1 MNLHRMKKI
10 ILILLLAIPVLIE
23 AQNVMT
29 ETRQVLISPDGAYR
43 FTFYQRAL
51 GKDNTRMYY
60 TLTYKDR
67 PVVEESELGIQIKNQ
82 LFESALAV
90 PNDTC
95 HFWCENLKMTGAERR
110 EIDESWKPVYGER
123 SVIRDHYNEMT
134 LKFSKG
140 EGEGKK
146 EDGYDKRKNY
156 LMNIIVRAYNKGV
169 AFRYHFPET
178 TNGLFLHITDEQTSF
193 TMPQGTKAYYE
204 RWAQGPYELR
214 PLEGWGEEESERP
227 LTLKLP
233 DGLSWKR
240 KWWTMRVVNSVC
252 PQKNLQLW

>member
-23 AQNVMT
+23 AH
-29 ETRQVLISPDGAYR
+29 
-43 FTFYQRAL
+43 
-51 GKDNTRMYY
+51 
-60 TLTYKDR
+60 KDR

-156 LMNIIVRAYNKGV
+156 LMNIIVRAHNEFSGNNQWT
-169 AFRYHFPET
+169 FPPYH
-178 TNGLFLHITDEQTSF
+178 
-193 TMPQGTKAYYE
+193 
-204 RWAQGPYELR
+204 R
-214 PLEGWGEEESERP
+214 
-227 LTLKLP
+227 
-233 DGLSWKR
+233 
-240 KWWTMRVVNSVC
+240 
-252 PQKNLQLW
+252 

>member
-146 EDGYDKRKNY
+146 EDGYDKRKN
-156 LMNIIVRAYNKGV
+156 
-169 AFRYHFPET
+169 
-178 TNGLFLHITDEQTSF
+178 
-193 TMPQGTKAYYE
+193 
-204 RWAQGPYELR
+204 
-214 PLEGWGEEESERP
+214 
-227 LTLKLP
+227 
-233 DGLSWKR
+233 
-240 KWWTMRVVNSVC
+240 
-252 PQKNLQLW
+252 

>member
-156 LMNIIVRAYNKGV
+156 LMNIIFALTTKESLSVIIFRKQPMDFSSISQMNRPVSQCPRVQKLIMNVGHRDLMSFVRWK
-169 AFRYHFPET
+169 
-178 TNGLFLHITDEQTSF
+178 D
-193 TMPQGTKAYYE
+193 
-204 RWAQGPYELR
+204 
-214 PLEGWGEEESERP
+214 GE
-227 LTLKLP
+227 K
-233 DGLSWKR
+233 KR
-240 KWWTMRVVNSVC
+240 ANVR
-252 PQKNLQLW
+252 

>member
-1 MNLHRMKKI
+1 
-10 ILILLLAIPVLIE
+10 
-23 AQNVMT
+23 
-29 ETRQVLISPDGAYR
+29 
-43 FTFYQRAL
+43 
-51 GKDNTRMYY
+51 
-60 TLTYKDR
+60 
-67 PVVEESELGIQIKNQ
+67 
-82 LFESALAV
+82 
-90 PNDTC
+90 
-95 HFWCENLKMTGAERR
+95 
-110 EIDESWKPVYGER
+110 
-123 SVIRDHYNEMT
+123 
-134 LKFSKG
+134 
-140 EGEGKK
+140 
-146 EDGYDKRKNY
+146 
-156 LMNIIVRAYNKGV
+156 MNIIVRAYNEGV

-233 DGLSWKR
+233 DGLSVAFWKR